1 MRTKNNQKDRIEGL
15 LRGMLALALL
25 AGVVWALT
33 DGGANP
39 PFEFIRLR
47 G

>member
-1 MRTKNNQKDRIEGL
+1 MRIKNNQKDRIEGL

-33 DGGANP
+33 DGGAHP
-39 PFEFIRLR
+39 PDFVRLR

>member
-1 MRTKNNQKDRIEGL
+1 MNAVKTNRKDRLEGL

-33 DGGANP
+33 DGGVNP
-39 PFEFIRLR
+39 PFEFVLLR
-47 G
+47 